1 MNGSRAFLVLTVMS
15 ACCLGAAGCPDAV
28 REGAVMGV
36 GSLTQSAITIP
47 LAFFNV
53 GLEVLQEVLI
63 AIILGGI

>member
-1 MNGSRAFLVLTVMS
+1 MNGSRATFVLTVMS

-53 GLEVLQEVLI
+53 GLQVLQEVLI
-63 AIILGGI
+63 AAILGGV